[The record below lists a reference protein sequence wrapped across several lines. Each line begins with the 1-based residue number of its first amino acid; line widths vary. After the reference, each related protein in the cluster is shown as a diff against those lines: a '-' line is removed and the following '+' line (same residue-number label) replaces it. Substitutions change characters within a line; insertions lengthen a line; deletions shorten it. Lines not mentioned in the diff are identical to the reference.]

1 MERWF
6 CTKTGI
12 GNRSNQLIKYALMLV
27 DSGRDISEVQ
37 SAVLELN
44 AKLQDK
50 MKEEEILSTI
60 MKTAAKRF
68 NQREAEE

>member
-6 CTKTGI
+6 CQNTGI
-12 GNRSNQLIKYALMLV
+12 GNRSNQLVKYALMLV
-27 DSGRDISEVQ
+27 DSGRDIIDVQ

-50 MKEEEILSTI
+50 MKEAEILTTI
-60 MKTAAKRF
+60 MKTAAKAF
-68 NQREAEE
+68 NKRDTE